1 MKEASVMDWAKEKAP
16 HMDGDRVRGQGKVT
30 V

>member
-1 MKEASVMDWAKEKAP
+1 MKEASVMDWAKEKAS
-16 HMDGDRVRGQGKVT
+16 HTDGDRVRGQGKVT